1 MSTTANES
9 PAIVEPN
16 APQAVGFGNARV
28 ATSDEYFK
36 RVRHPAVRGA
46 KWAAEDVFDVLNELG
61 KDPIR
66 HAERR
71 FVSLINEDHGELAG
85 AAPGIFIGVQL
96 IHPGELVPN
105 HRHNSVAIYHYLQ
118 GEGTTTVDGVSYS
131 YKRGDTIVCPAWAYH
146 EHRATG
152 NEDTIMYVAQDMP
165 EMAAKRT
172 LFFEEP
178 QGIENVRHM
187 VQGTSESWSATR
199 DPEGEKNAIRPA

>member
-1 MSTTANES
+1 M
-9 PAIVEPN
+9 
-16 APQAVGFGNARV
+16 
-28 ATSDEYFK
+28 
-36 RVRHPAVRGA
+36 RGA

-61 KDPIR
+61 RDPIR

-118 GEGTTTVDGVSYS
+118 GEGTTTVDGVPYS

-199 DPEGEKNAIRPA
+199 DPEAEKNAIRPA

>member
-1 MSTTANES
+1 MASLGKTSEREALQ
-9 PAIVEPN
+9 PI
-16 APQAVGFGNARV
+16 GFGNAKV

-36 RVRHPAVRGA
+36 RVRHKAVRGA
-46 KWAAEDVFDVLNELG
+46 RWTSEDVFATLHELG
-61 KDPIR
+61 KDPLR

-71 FVSLINEDHGELAG
+71 FVSLINEDHSELPG

-96 IHPGELVPN
+96 IHPGEHVPN

-118 GEGTTTVDGVSYS
+118 GEGTTTVEGVPYP

-146 EHRATG
+146 EHKAVGT
-152 NEDTIMYVAQDMP
+152 EDTIMYVVQDMP

-178 QGIENVRHM
+178 EGIENVRHM
-187 VQGTSESWSATR
+187 VQGTSASWSATR
-199 DPEGEKNAIRPA
+199 DPELESKS